1 MIGRGTIGS
10 VQDISPAIRRIGRLC
25 ANLEADSTL
34 RELLTESGVSGSTWA
49 RIVEAVRQG
58 ESDKLIPLLDE
69 LEDAAASA
77 SLDGVTGTTRAYQPL
92 PAASP
97 GLRTVSGWRCPH
109 PRPCGRAEV
118 GADPRIDR
126 RCELTGDPLA
136 WAIVT
141 SG

>member
-1 MIGRGTIGS
+1 
-10 VQDISPAIRRIGRLC
+10 VQDIPLAIRRTGRLC
-25 ANLEADSTL
+25 ANLQADPTL
-34 RELLTESGVSGSTWA
+34 RGVLTESGVSDSTWA

-69 LEDAAASA
+69 LEDAAANA
-77 SLDGVTGTTRAYQPL
+77 SLDGITGTMREYRPL
-92 PAASP
+92 PASSP

-109 PRPCGRAEV
+109 ARPCGRAEV
-118 GADPRIDR
+118 GADPRIER

-136 WAIVT
+136 WASVT